1 MAGTVS
7 GRDFALGIVVGAVAA
22 LVLGAALFAAVLRT
36 TDIYSLGHW
45 KLNLR
50 TPFNS
55 MWMNLGYWKTSD
67 GQPVQHFDEACL
79 GLLREILTTAGILGR
94 SSADDCGA
102 KSRGAVSVL
111 DLGFGCGDQTLA
123 LARFI
128 QPRSW
133 QDFRYVGLTL
143 NGSQLQTASR
153 TLYRELAS
161 ASDSQALNQAS
172 FKLFRAN
179 AAKPTSWDAA
189 IRDAVHAL
197 ADEQFAERWL
207 VALDCLYHF
216 SPSRKPIFQL
226 AAQKLDANVM
236 AFDLIL
242 NEQASWKDTLLV
254 RIVGLMMSCPLHT
267 FLTEDQYKD
276 QLVECGYDRDQ
287 IVIRDISGSV
297 FAGVAS
303 YLQRQDEAL
312 SQYGISIGGFKL
324 AGRLFDWFDRS
335 KVVKAVIVVG
345 RTKVKS
351 L

>member
-1 MAGTVS
+1 MAWTVS
-7 GRDFALGIVVGAVAA
+7 GRDFALGVVVGAVGA
-22 LVLGAALFAAVLRT
+22 LVLSAAVFVAVLRT

-50 TPFNS
+50 TPFSS
-55 MWMNLGYWKTSD
+55 MWMNLGYWKSSD

-79 GLLREILTTAGILGR
+79 GLLREILTTAGILDR
-94 SSADDCGA
+94 SPTDDPGA
-102 KSRGAVSVL
+102 KPRGAVSVL

-123 LARFI
+123 LARLV

-143 NGSQLQTASR
+143 NESQLQTASR
-153 TLYRELAS
+153 TLHRELAS
-161 ASDSQALNQAS
+161 ADDRQALNQAS

-179 AAKPTSWDAA
+179 AAKPTTWNAT

-197 ADEQFAERWL
+197 ADERFADRWL
-207 VALDCLYHF
+207 LALDCLYHF

-236 AFDLIL
+236 AFDLVL
-242 NEQASWKDTLLV
+242 NHQASWKHTCLV
-254 RIVGLMMSCPLHT
+254 RMVGLMMSCPLYT
-267 FLTEDQYKD
+267 FLTEDQYKE
-276 QLVECGYDRDQ
+276 QLVECGYDRGQ
-287 IVIRDISGSV
+287 IVIRDISDPV
-297 FAGVAS
+297 FAGVTS

-312 SQYGISIGGFKL
+312 GQYGISIGGFKL

-335 KVVKAVIVVG
+335 RVVKAVIVVG
-345 RTKVKS
+345 RTKGKS
-351 L
+351 E